1 MGRRDDDR
9 SAGIPA
15 WVDRL
20 ASIGALPDDPPDI
33 RVRKAAQVLTA
44 SLVSAL
50 AVGWDVTY
58 FQKGLPLSAAI
69 PLSFQVASIAGIAY
83 FHRTKRFAPFRTS
96 QITLAL
102 VLPFLLQLT
111 LGGFVA
117 SSGVVLWSS
126 ISPLGALMFVG
137 TERARPWFYAFV
149 GELVVAAI
157 LDPHLHSKA
166 AVLGHGVVI
175 TLFALNFWG
184 VSLTGFLMMR
194 YFVRGREA
202 AIAALDAEH
211 RALVLEQAKSERL
224 LLNVL
229 PDVIAARLKE
239 ADGVIA
245 DGYDDVSVLFA
256 DIAGFTPLA
265 ARLSPEELVR
275 MLDELFSAFDGIA
288 SNHGLEKIKTIGDA
302 YMVAG
307 GLPVPRPDHAD
318 AIAEMALEMTDA
330 VARIS
335 DGSLSVRIG
344 VDTGPVVAG
353 VIGRTKFIYDL
364 WGDTVNTAS
373 RMESHGIPGAVQV
386 TGRTKERLEERYE
399 LASRG
404 IIDVKGKGPM
414 ETFLLTGRRAAL
426 PEPRLA
432 HGEGEVVR

>member
-1 MGRRDDDR
+1 MSDVAAAPTGRVP
-9 SAGIPA
+9 G
-15 WVDRL
+15 WLDRL
-20 ASIGALPDDPPDI
+20 ASVGALPDDPPDI

-50 AVGWDVTY
+50 AVGWDIIY
-58 FQKGLPLSAAI
+58 FQKGLPVSAVI
-69 PLSFQVASIAGIAY
+69 PLAFQVASVAGIAY
-83 FHRTKRFAPFRTS
+83 FHRTKRFVGFRTS
-96 QITLAL
+96 QIALAL

-111 LGGFVA
+111 LGGFIA
-117 SSGVVLWSS
+117 SSGVMLWSS

-137 TERARPWFYAFV
+137 TERARPWFYAWFA
-149 GELVVAAI
+149 ELVAAGI

-166 AVLGHGVVI
+166 AVLGHGIVI
-175 TLFALNFWG
+175 ALFVLNFWG

-202 AIAALDAEH
+202 ALEALDREH
-211 RALVLEQAKSERL
+211 RSLILEQAKSERL

-239 ADGVIA
+239 SEEIIA
-245 DGYDDVSVLFA
+245 DGFEDVTVLFA

-275 MLDELFSAFDGIA
+275 MLDGLFSEFDAIA
-288 SNHGLEKIKTIGDA
+288 ASHGLEKIKTIGDA

-307 GLPVPRPDHAD
+307 GLPVPRADHAP
-318 AIAEMALEMTDA
+318 AIAEMALEMRDA
-330 VARIS
+330 VERVS
-335 DGSLSVRIG
+335 GGSLAVRIG

-373 RMESHGIPGAVQV
+373 RMESHGVPGEVQM
-386 TGRTKERLEERYE
+386 TSRTAERLRERYDI
-399 LASRG
+399 AARG
-404 IIDVKGKGPM
+404 VIDVKGKGPM
-414 ETFLLTGRRAAL
+414 ETFFLAGRKVAATPARPDARRA
-426 PEPRLA
+426 
-432 HGEGEVVR
+432 